1 MSEWLTTEQVA
12 ERLSLSTKS
21 IRTMVAD
28 GTIPAYRLGRRQL
41 RFRADEVDNAL
52 RRVPTTTRG
61 GECE

>member
-1 MSEWLTTEQVA
+1 MAEWLTTEQVA

-21 IRTMVAD
+21 IRSMVAD
-28 GTIPAYRLGRRQL
+28 GIIPAYRLGRRQL